1 MDGGVPK
8 ELPVRVVP
16 LVGEGDAVRGMGGA
30 GGEGQISDR
39 VQPAVR
45 VKSPVT
51 GWAKSQT
58 APSFCQPV
66 KV

>member
-30 GGEGQISDR
+30 GGEGQIS
-39 VQPAVR
+39 AVVDKGR
-45 VKSPVT
+45 
-51 GWAKSQT
+51 
-58 APSFCQPV
+58 
-66 KV
+66 